1 MKLRQLFGRRK
12 EDSELL
18 HELDSHLQH
27 EIDDNIAQGMSA
39 NEARRQAYVKV
50 GNPLVIRDRV
60 FETNRIAWLEDL
72 WRDLRYA
79 ARTLRKSPSFTLVAL
94 LVMAL
99 GIGANAAIY
108 SFLDSLLLSSLPVSD
123 PASLVVINWHGKGC
137 CDGDSVMHSMSGG
150 VYDDERGGSISPILP
165 FGALSV
171 LQDSSIFSDVFS
183 YAHTRAVRAMNVSVN
198 GQAEVVSGELVSG
211 NYFRGLGISPAAGR
225 LIFSEDDQ
233 VGAAPVIVA
242 SYAFAERHFGGATSA
257 LGQTLTLNGVPFTV
271 AGVAPPEF
279 FGVDPSQAPGM
290 YVPMHNNLLL
300 GANDPYPFTAKDYL
314 DNNYYW
320 VQAMARLRP
329 GVTLAQAQAQLAP
342 KFHQWV
348 QATAANDKERAALPE
363 LVLREGRGG
372 IDSLRR
378 EYSKPLFLL
387 MTLVALILVIA
398 CSNVAN
404 LLLARASSR
413 RREIAVRLSEGA
425 SRARV
430 IRQLLTE
437 SVLLGA
443 MGGALGV
450 LLAFWG
456 IRLLSA
462 LLAAHSDEG
471 AMLHAHLN
479 WHVLAVA
486 AGLAVLTG
494 LIFGLIP
501 ALQSTR
507 MDLVSALKETRT
519 SQSHSKPSGW
529 RVSMSQVLVVGQI
542 ATTMLMLV
550 AAGLFVRTLKNLESV
565 NLGFNRNNV
574 LLFTIDATKAGYK
587 DPQISELYGRILD
600 QLAAMPG
607 VRSAGIARGSLIDG
621 EDSMPIS
628 TVGGAPSPETR
639 YMQIGP
645 NFLTT
650 MQIPILEGRDIGERD
665 RPGSQPVAV
674 ISEEFARLNFPRQN
688 PLGQHVM
695 IWHDGEKKKLARDM
709 EIVGVAKNARYG
721 GLKRETL
728 PVVYIT
734 YNQGFPPPDEMMY
747 ALRTAGD
754 PLGFV
759 DSIRNVVRRADAH
772 LPVSEV
778 RTQAGDV
785 ESKMHNEKILA
796 ELCTALALLALTIA
810 CVGLYGT
817 ISYTV
822 ARRTGEI
829 GIRMALGAH
838 RGPIVWMVL
847 RQVIVMA
854 AVGLAISVPIAL
866 GTSKFVA
873 SLLFDMKP
881 NDPTA
886 IVLAVLV
893 LIAAALLAGGIP
905 ARRASKID
913 PMTALRH
920 E

>member
-1 MKLRQLFGRRK
+1 MKLKQIFSRRK
-12 EDSELL
+12 EDSELAQ
-18 HELDSHLQH
+18 ELDSHLQH
-27 EIDDNIAQGMSA
+27 EIEDNIARGMSPA
-39 NEARRQAYVKV
+39 EARRQASVKL
-50 GNPLVIRDRV
+50 GNSLVIRDRV
-60 FETNRIAWLEDL
+60 YETNRIAWLEDL

-123 PASLVVINWHGKGC
+123 PGSLVVFNWQGKAC
-137 CDGDSVMHSMSGG
+137 CSDSVMHSMSGSI
-150 VYDDERGGSISPILP
+150 YDDEHGGSISPILP
-165 FGALSV
+165 YDTLSLFKNDQV
-171 LQDSSIFSDVFS
+171 FSDVFA
-183 YAHTRAVRAMNVSVN
+183 YANTRQVRGMNVSIN
-198 GQAEVVSGELVSG
+198 GQAEVVEGVLVSG
-211 NYFRGLGISPAAGR
+211 DYFRGLGVAPAAGR
-225 LIFSEDDQ
+225 LIFSEDDK
-233 VGAAPVIVA
+233 VGAPPVVVI
-242 SYAFAERHFGGATSA
+242 SYPFSEKHFGGAANA
-257 LGQTLTLNGVPFTV
+257 LNKTVTLNGVLFTV
-271 AGVAPPEF
+271 AGVTPPEF
-279 FGVDPSQAPGM
+279 FGVDPSRAPGM
-290 YVPMHNNLLL
+290 YVPMHTNLLL
-300 GANDPYPFTAKDYL
+300 GANDPYPFTEKDYQ
-314 DNNYYW
+314 DGNYYW
-320 VQAMARLRP
+320 MQAMARLRP
-329 GVTLAQAQAQLAP
+329 GVTLAQAQAQIAP
-342 KFHQWV
+342 RFHQWV
-348 QATAANDKERAALPE
+348 AGTATTDKERANLPE

-378 EYSKPLFLL
+378 DYSKPLFLL

-425 SRARV
+425 SRLRV

-437 SVLLGA
+437 SVLLGG

-456 IRLLSA
+456 IRLLKSM
-462 LLAAHSDEG
+462 LATQSSEG
-471 AMLHAHLN
+471 TVLQAHLN
-479 WHVLAVA
+479 WHVVAVA

-507 MDLVSALKETRT
+507 MDIVSALKETRT
-519 SQSHSKPSGW
+519 TQPHSKPSGW
-529 RVSMSQVLVVGQI
+529 RISLSQVLVVGQI

-550 AAGLFVRTLKNLESV
+550 AAGLFVRTLKNLQSV
-565 NLGFNRNNV
+565 NLGFNRENV
-574 LLFTIDATKAGYK
+574 LLFAVDASKAGYK
-587 DPQISELYGRILD
+587 DPQISEFYGRVLD
-600 QLAAMPG
+600 QLAALPG

-621 EDSMPIS
+621 EDSMPI
-628 TVGGAPSPETR
+628 TTIGARPSRDTR
-639 YMQIGP
+639 FMQIGP

-650 MQIPILEGRDIGERD
+650 MQIPILAGRDLDDRD
-665 RPGSQPVAV
+665 RPTSQKVVV
-674 ISEEFARLNFPRQN
+674 ISEEFARINFPGRN
-688 PLGQHVM
+688 PLGQHLM
-695 IWHDGEKKKLARDM
+695 IWQDFEKKKLARDM

-721 GLKRETL
+721 GLKRETA
-728 PVVYIT
+728 PVVYIA

-759 DSIRNVVRRADAH
+759 DSIRNVVHQADAH
-772 LPVSEV
+772 LPVFQV

-785 ESKMHNEKILA
+785 ENAMHDEKVLA
-796 ELCTALALLALTIA
+796 ELCTALALLALAIA

-829 GIRMALGAH
+829 GIRMALGAK

-866 GTSKFVA
+866 GTSKLVG
-873 SLLFDMKP
+873 SLLFGMKP
-881 NDPTA
+881 NDPA
-886 IVLAVLV
+886 AIALAVIVLL
-893 LIAAALLAGGIP
+893 AAALFAGGIP
-905 ARRASKID
+905 ARRASQID